1 MCGLLVCVS
10 SHPFISKEL
19 KLLDNLLDLL
29 HHRGPDA
36 RGKYISEDKKVYL
49 VGITFSEEEKNII
62 KFEWEELK

>member
-36 RGKYISEDKKVYL
+36 RGKYISEFSK
-49 VGITFSEEEKNII
+49 GIYTINVINQENSYVTKLFVE
-62 KFEWEELK
+62 